1 MQPNFYTTQK
11 EKERALLIGI
21 NHPIQTAFPAEDCL
35 EELALLADT
44 AGLEVIGQVIQ
55 NVKNIEAST
64 YIGCGKIAEIAERI
78 RADKVDIA
86 VFDEDLTPAQNKNIE
101 KLWNCK
107 VIDRSALILE
117 IFARRA
123 RTREARTQVELAQL
137 EYMLPRLTRIWT
149 HLERQAGGGVF
160 TKGPGETQL
169 ETDRRL
175 VGKRI
180 ALLKKELEK
189 IQRHRQTQ
197 RSGRKN
203 VFKVS
208 LIGYTNAGK
217 STLMNA
223 LANADVHVENRL
235 FATLDATTRKVYL
248 NEDHSCLLTDTV
260 GFIRKLPHQLVAS
273 FRSTLEEVREADLLI
288 HLVDISTHRYQEQM
302 ETVKDVL
309 RELGASEVP
318 LLLAFN
324 KVDLITD
331 ENFLTRLDAQ
341 YPKSIFLSARRNIGL
356 QKLKNAVLEL
366 IDSDYVEHS
375 VRIPDYQND
384 ALSLIQHLAEVL
396 SMHQE
401 RHEWI
406 IRYRARRKHD
416 EQITEFIRHHNKIP
430 GYAAS

>member
-1 MQPNFYTTQK
+1 MQTNFYTTQK

-64 YIGCGKIAEIAERI
+64 YIGRGKIAEIAERI

-101 KLWNCK
+101 KLWKCK

-197 RSGRKN
+197 RAGRKN

-223 LANADVHVENRL
+223 LADADVHVENRL

-324 KVDLITD
+324 KVDLISD
-331 ENFLTRLDAQ
+331 ENFLTRLDMQ

-375 VRIPDYQND
+375 VRIPDHQND